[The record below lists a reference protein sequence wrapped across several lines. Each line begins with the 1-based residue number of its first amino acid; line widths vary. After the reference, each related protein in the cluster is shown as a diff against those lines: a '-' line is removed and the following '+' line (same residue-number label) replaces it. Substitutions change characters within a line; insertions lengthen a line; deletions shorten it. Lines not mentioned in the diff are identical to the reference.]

1 MRRFDGRQCQMCA
14 NKQHV
19 VALLAKT
26 HQGHQ
31 HKHITSFR
39 SQSRTVSF
47 GYSVSGFQGVVWT
60 LQQNCHGR
68 HRVTCLQPGCQVVST
83 FLARPLVC

>member
-1 MRRFDGRQCQMCA
+1 MRA

-19 VALLAKT
+19 FALLAKT

-39 SQSRTVSF
+39 SQSRTASF
-47 GYSVSGFQGVVWT
+47 GYSVSGFQSVVWT
-60 LQQNCHGR
+60 RHQDCHR
-68 HRVTCLQPGCQVVST
+68 AHVVSCLQPGCQAVST
-83 FLARPLVC
+83 FLARQVVR